1 MSTAA
6 AQQLSGSASES
17 RTHISPGPDSV
28 PVENGF
34 PRTMPCAPTATIGS
48 PAVPSLATSNTPA
61 GTVVEAF
68 ATAPGTGG
76 SGNALLDEE
85 TDPTVSIKSASSEGQ
100 PQRQMMDCLQQQ
112 QPSQQDPLPPS
123 TGNRPT
129 SGGRQQRVAGGK
141 GKHLTRS
148 HAMRESTS
156 PPRTPTPR
164 SPTDQHSNNNN
175 ITSINNNTNGGIN
188 ANSSTITTTTTTISS
203 SSNNNNNN
211 INNNNNNNNNNN
223 SSSVLSNG
231 PHSPLERSAMN
242 DSELHAKHNSTGP
255 AGGAGG
261 GGSGNGNNSPNIV
274 HFAGGD
280 EMQQQQRGGGGKS
293 QLDLDFPKLTPP
305 KTSFNPNATGNNG
318 SSSHHP
324 HPPKANSVK
333 SNSNNSHSSSNG
345 GGGGTSPATA
355 NVTSSSGKINGPGV
369 GGGVS
374 SNSNGEVDKSNSLP
388 AATIS
393 SGGGNGSYKQQTVS
407 MESRRNSGAST
418 GTSNS
423 MDQPDGGGGPAQ
435 HHRNAGSS
443 QQPSSASGRGMSSGS
458 QNPPNQNL
466 LAVSVSGS
474 GGGGL
479 NVNRSG
485 DTDDNDDD
493 GGGGRG
499 RGAGGGRASSSLASP
514 ASANGG
520 TSSSNYCDNESGRPS
535 LHSHQTHREVNFSDS
550 CNDESV
556 RGSPAG
562 APESTRADAN
572 NQINIQFSQETE
584 TRYIQCDSPTE
595 SLMRNGGSGA
605 SNTNGPTGSSAN
617 PTGGGGGSGGGGGG
631 GSGGKKRGGA
641 SGKGGNKAA
650 RLKNL
655 SGGSSS
661 SVDGGGSGAG
671 GGSGSGGGG
680 GGGSGGGGNGGGGV
694 GAFMSRDNSCDQF
707 TDQSGVNLLQ
717 FFKETL
723 NKNFKD
729 RNMLMKIEK
738 ELLALAMDRS
748 RSQMKFPPMSS
759 YNRMLIHRVAAYFGM
774 EHNVDATQ
782 QCVIAEVTSA
792 TRIPEIRFK
801 NLISDSFSE
810 EPRKSILKRDTHS
823 FDEYHRYVGGGAGG
837 GSGGGGGA
845 GGGSGLLHC
854 PDRGVL
860 DRKAKSFEEREEE
873 YGQSKRRLFKNR
885 EHDSETDQWQ
895 WISTDGGGG
904 GGGNS
909 GGGGGGAVT
918 TLLDIN
924 AARHQQKLQNNR
936 LLKVQSVSI
945 EGRSD
950 ERPCVSKSH
959 SFGGYGGSSQN
970 ASLLR
975 GDSITS
981 TKSAGARLFTKQDS
995 NASTN
1000 TPWRLSP
1007 SSSGSYLTSSYKTQS
1022 IRSDS
1027 VTPSPTGYGSG
1038 DHTPEP
1044 CVTSPST
1051 STCGVMWAVTDMAS
1065 VPKGSVLIDPQTFQ
1079 PIVNQDGSLYHFDPS
1094 NLPPTAGGGPWQSSG
1109 KLSKRKFEKQKSFSS
1124 KNNLHSSS
1132 SIESSIDLPAAGK
1145 TVDCGQ
1151 QTAVAG
1157 GEVIPNAIT
1166 TVMAMTTA
1174 STTTPT
1180 TIAEEVAGELGC
1192 YDGNPGGLTLLTTK
1206 DNPDMDENS
1215 SLCEEI
1221 SQTTN
1226 ELGALKLQKHQ
1237 ATSPMLQ
1244 ASELQPIDMNEIQ
1257 FGSTQHENESLLS
1270 TANTNLLNSDRTLID
1285 DTVDPAD
1292 GLCEVEDLDGVDKQ
1306 LMTAVEHQKSSSP
1319 GPAVQ
1324 LLHVHEPVISS
1335 STLEAAEEE
1344 DDEDRSETP
1353 TDGGQNEAN
1362 KKHDIVKVANVV
1374 QTVVPLTSYT
1384 SATTTPNGGNVG
1396 IGAGGNTSV
1405 SAYTVSYDGG
1415 GSGHP
1420 GTTVYATGAP
1430 GLSTTTY
1437 QTAPDGA
1444 IYAVPS
1450 PLVYTYPTTMD
1461 PTDMSGG
1468 YFVPVYD
1475 PQQPQRD
1482 ASLCSTPGASIY
1494 SAAPAGATSTV
1505 LHPIAYTQSAA
1516 AAAAAAAAAYSGAP
1530 LYQNPVMY
1538 SSDQFPGAQAAAAA
1552 AAAGQL
1558 SQYPIS
1564 YPIGIGYPFNGATYQ
1579 NYWNQPIT
1587 YYVPQT
1593 PVPST
1598 VGGASILMPPPISQ
1612 TPTHGGIITTTATAT
1627 TAPGTNSA
1635 SGPMSGKRNTTPPNA
1650 HGISQSQ
1657 QGQSGG
1663 THSASVTPVPISP
1676 FATNIPVPLPDP
1688 SSATAGA
1695 PMYAAFPQPLYP
1707 NMLPFAS
1714 PMTAHPHAGASA
1726 ASAGGGT
1733 IVNSILPTAAS
1744 FHPHTA
1750 ASSVQQQHHHHHH
1763 QHHNANPH
1771 HHHPSGGQDAG
1782 SAGLSGGHNNH
1793 HQPHHHQGHHHH
1805 GNTSTGGT
1813 VHYTNTNGPVANNGG
1828 GGSSSSSSSSNGS
1841 NSGNHSNNSAT
1852 NAPTPQS
1859 TPSTPLS
1866 LPMSLPSHH
1875 GGGSN
1880 SGPKSMPLFPTPPM
1894 MPSGGYIPAGGG
1906 GHHHYGPG
1914 MSEERKN
1921 GNGGGGYQGK
1931 NPRLPGANSNG
1942 GSGAGYFNYNANS
1955 ANSAGGARQMTP
1967 NGSSSSSSGY
1977 QTGMKGGH
1985 YASNNSNTGNSQ
1997 NNGPLILG
2005 PPPPGKN
2012 NRHEGGPPVSGVPP
2026 NSGASSNKPPLIP
2039 TLPNM
2044 APTGTPNATAG
2055 DKSRLNRASKP
2066 PNLDLKRS
2074 YSNSSYS
2081 VVNNNN
2087 NNRNTPSTN
2096 SNESNGSPNSITSS
2110 SVHEAAQHTGAS
2122 GHPLPPP
2129 SHHATTHHHS
2139 GHGGNHPSTP
2149 TSHHHGGPH
2158 SLVTSGQQHVP
2169 HHHHPSTHHHHP
2181 HPGGGSGGAGGQQI
2195 PPGQHHHGGHGGGTT
2210 HYFHPGSQPH
2220 GHGGGPHAVQQT
2232 YYTSGGAGSGATQ
2245 QRGGSV
2251 GSNNGSGSSGG
2262 GGAGGAGNAG
2272 AHGNHPHAMP
2282 AATAA
2287 AVMHNS
2293 AVAAAAAAAAVEPF
2307 HQQLIPINAATGMSY
2322 VKIGQAYFPSLALP
2336 QSRRSPPNEI
2346 RPIAGV
2352 YPTMNMVM
2360 PASRQFTPR
2369 PQHNSGYSN
2378 SKSTKTLR

>member
-1 MSTAA
+1 
-6 AQQLSGSASES
+6 
-17 RTHISPGPDSV
+17 
-28 PVENGF
+28 
-34 PRTMPCAPTATIGS
+34 
-48 PAVPSLATSNTPA
+48 
-61 GTVVEAF
+61 
-68 ATAPGTGG
+68 
-76 SGNALLDEE
+76 
-85 TDPTVSIKSASSEGQ
+85 
-100 PQRQMMDCLQQQ
+100 
-112 QPSQQDPLPPS
+112 
-123 TGNRPT
+123 
-129 SGGRQQRVAGGK
+129 
-141 GKHLTRS
+141 
-148 HAMRESTS
+148 
-156 PPRTPTPR
+156 
-164 SPTDQHSNNNN
+164 
-175 ITSINNNTNGGIN
+175 
-188 ANSSTITTTTTTISS
+188 
-203 SSNNNNNN
+203 
-211 INNNNNNNNNNN
+211 
-223 SSSVLSNG
+223 
-231 PHSPLERSAMN
+231 
-242 DSELHAKHNSTGP
+242 
-255 AGGAGG
+255 
-261 GGSGNGNNSPNIV
+261 
-274 HFAGGD
+274 
-280 EMQQQQRGGGGKS
+280 
-293 QLDLDFPKLTPP
+293 
-305 KTSFNPNATGNNG
+305 
-318 SSSHHP
+318 
-324 HPPKANSVK
+324 
-333 SNSNNSHSSSNG
+333 
-345 GGGGTSPATA
+345 
-355 NVTSSSGKINGPGV
+355 
-369 GGGVS
+369 
-374 SNSNGEVDKSNSLP
+374 
-388 AATIS
+388 
-393 SGGGNGSYKQQTVS
+393 
-407 MESRRNSGAST
+407 
-418 GTSNS
+418 
-423 MDQPDGGGGPAQ
+423 
-435 HHRNAGSS
+435 
-443 QQPSSASGRGMSSGS
+443 
-458 QNPPNQNL
+458 
-466 LAVSVSGS
+466 
-474 GGGGL
+474 
-479 NVNRSG
+479 
-485 DTDDNDDD
+485 
-493 GGGGRG
+493 
-499 RGAGGGRASSSLASP
+499 
-514 ASANGG
+514 
-520 TSSSNYCDNESGRPS
+520 
-535 LHSHQTHREVNFSDS
+535 
-550 CNDESV
+550 
-556 RGSPAG
+556 
-562 APESTRADAN
+562 
-572 NQINIQFSQETE
+572 
-584 TRYIQCDSPTE
+584 
-595 SLMRNGGSGA
+595 
-605 SNTNGPTGSSAN
+605 
-617 PTGGGGGSGGGGGG
+617 
-631 GSGGKKRGGA
+631 
-641 SGKGGNKAA
+641 
-650 RLKNL
+650 
-655 SGGSSS
+655 
-661 SVDGGGSGAG
+661 
-671 GGSGSGGGG
+671 
-680 GGGSGGGGNGGGGV
+680 
-694 GAFMSRDNSCDQF
+694 
-707 TDQSGVNLLQ
+707 
-717 FFKETL
+717 
-723 NKNFKD
+723 
-729 RNMLMKIEK
+729 
-738 ELLALAMDRS
+738 
-748 RSQMKFPPMSS
+748 
-759 YNRMLIHRVAAYFGM
+759 
-774 EHNVDATQ
+774 
-782 QCVIAEVTSA
+782 
-792 TRIPEIRFK
+792 
-801 NLISDSFSE
+801 
-810 EPRKSILKRDTHS
+810 
-823 FDEYHRYVGGGAGG
+823 
-837 GSGGGGGA
+837 
-845 GGGSGLLHC
+845 
-854 PDRGVL
+854 
-860 DRKAKSFEEREEE
+860 
-873 YGQSKRRLFKNR
+873 
-885 EHDSETDQWQ
+885 
-895 WISTDGGGG
+895 
-904 GGGNS
+904 
-909 GGGGGGAVT
+909 
-918 TLLDIN
+918 LLDIN

-1094 NLPPTAGGGPWQSSG
+1094 NLPPTAGGGPWPSSG

-1132 SIESSIDLPAAGK
+1132 SIESSIDLPAAAGK

-1157 GEVIPNAIT
+1157 GDVIPNAIT
-1166 TVMAMTTA
+1166 TVMAMTTG

-1206 DNPDMDENS
+1206 DNPEMDENS

-1244 ASELQPIDMNEIQ
+1244 ASELQPIDMNEQQRGGGGKSQLDLDFPKLTPPKTSFNPNATGNSGTSSHHPHPPKANSVKSNSNNSHSSSNGGGGGMSPATGAVTSSSGKINGPGAGGGGGSNSSVEVDKSNSLPAATVSSGGGNGSYKPQQTAAMESRRNSGASTGTSNGMDQPDGGVGPTQHHRNAGSSQQPSSAGGRGMPSGSQNPPNQNLLAVSVSGSGGGGLNVNRVGDTDDNDDDGGGGRGRGAGGGRASSSLASPASANGGTSISNYCDNESGRPSLHSHHTHREVNFSDSCNDESVRGSPAGAPESTRADANNQINIQFSQETETRYIQCDSPTESLMRNGGSGASNANGPTGSSANPAGGGGGSGGGGGGGSGGKKRGGASGKGGNKAARLKNMSGGSSSSVDGGGGGGAGGGSGTGGGGGGGGSGGGGNGGGGGGGVGAFMSRDNSCDQFTDQSGVNLLQFFKETLNKNFKDRNMLMKIEKELLALAMDRSRSQMKFPPMSSYNRMLIHRVAAYFGMEHNVDATQQCVIAEVTSATRIPEIRFKNLISDSFSEEPRKSILKRDTHSFDEYHRFVGGGAGGGSGGGGGTGGGSGLLHCPDRGVLDRKAKSFEEREEEYGQSKRRIFKNREIQ
-1257 FGSTQHENESLLS
+1257 FGSSQHENESLLN
-1270 TANTNLLNSDRTLID
+1270 TANANLLTSDRTLID

-1292 GLCEVEDLDGVDKQ
+1292 GSCEVEDLDGVDKQ
-1306 LMTAVEHQKSSSP
+1306 LMTVVEHQKSSSP

-1324 LLHVHEPVISS
+1324 LLHVHEPVSSS

-1353 TDGGQNEAN
+1353 TDGGQDEAN

-1374 QTVVPLTSYT
+1374 QTVVPYT

-1396 IGAGGNTSV
+1396 IGAGGSTSV

-1494 SAAPAGATSTV
+1494 SATPAGATSTV

-1538 SSDQFPGAQAAAAA
+1538 SSDQFPAAQAAAAA

-1612 TPTHGGIITTTATAT
+1612 TPTHGGIITTTATGST
-1627 TAPGTNSA
+1627 GPGTNSA

-1726 ASAGGGT
+1726 SSGGGGT

-1744 FHPHTA
+1744 FHPHPA
-1750 ASSVQQQHHHHHH
+1750 ASSVQQQHHPHHHH
-1763 QHHNANPH
+1763 HQQHHNANPH
-1771 HHHPSGGQDAG
+1771 HHHPSSGGQDTG
-1782 SAGLSGGHNNH
+1782 SAGLSGGHNSH

-1805 GNTSTGGT
+1805 HGSTSTGGT

-1875 GGGSN
+1875 GGGSS

-1906 GHHHYGPG
+1906 GHHHYGSG
-1914 MSEERKN
+1914 MSEERK
-1921 GNGGGGYQGK
+1921 NGGGGYQGK

-1955 ANSAGGARQMTP
+1955 ANAAAGGARQMTP
-1967 NGSSSSSSGY
+1967 NGSNSSSTGY

-2026 NSGASSNKPPLIP
+2026 NSGSSSNKPPLIP

-2055 DKSRLNRASKP
+2055 DKSRLNRAAKP

-2081 VVNNNN
+2081 VVNNNNNSSN

-2169 HHHHPSTHHHHP
+2169 HHHHPAAHHHHP
-2181 HPGGGSGGAGGQQI
+2181 HPGGGSGGTGGQQI
-2195 PPGQHHHGGHGGGTT
+2195 PPGQHHHGGHGGGSGGGTT

-2220 GHGGGPHAVQQT
+2220 GHAGGPHAVQQT

-2272 AHGNHPHAMP
+2272 GHGNHPHAMP

-2293 AVAAAAAAAAVEPF
+2293 AVAAAAAAAGVEPF